1 MATANPNSN
10 NFSQT
15 LVLFGA
21 LGDLSLRKLL
31 PALFQLDKANLLNDD
46 TRILG
51 LARKAYGVNEF
62 TQDVDN
68 TLAKF
73 VAADELDS
81 SVKQRFLQRLDYLPL
96 DMQDTQ
102 AYTNLANKLAD
113 WGPDTTF
120 YLATPPSIFGDICS
134 NLNAAGLNVTG
145 SRIVL
150 EKPIGHDLES
160 SKVINDTVGKYFA
173 EEQIYRIDHYL
184 GKETVQNLIALRF
197 ANPIFADLWNHDHI
211 SYVEITV
218 AEEIGI
224 EGRWGYF
231 DDAGQMR
238 DMVQNHLLQL
248 LSLVAMEPPSRL
260 DADSIR
266 NEKVRVLEALKPME
280 SSSINKYLVRGQYG
294 DGEFKGQPAPGYL
307 NEPDA
312 NTASQTET
320 YLALRADIANWRWA
334 GTPFYLRTGKRMS
347 SKATEI
353 VIHFHPNRHYIFDDD
368 QAALAEN
375 KLIIRLQPSEGI
387 ALQTLT
393 KEQGI
398 DKGMRLRRD
407 PLNLDFAQTQSN
419 VRIPDAYE
427 RLLLEALKGNQSL
440 FVRRDEVEASWQ
452 WCDQMRAAWENSDS
466 ALHSYPSGSRG
477 PQAADNMINAFGHC
491 WYEHC

>member
-31 PALFQLDKANLLNDD
+31 PALFQLDKANLLNHD

-51 LARKAYGVNEF
+51 LARKAYDINDF

-81 SVKQRFLQRLDYLPL
+81 AVKQRFLQRLDYLQL

-134 NLNAAGLNVTG
+134 NLKTAGLNGTG

-150 EKPIGHDLES
+150 EKPIGHDLDS

-197 ANPIFADLWNHDHI
+197 ANPVFADLWNHDHI

-231 DDAGQMR
+231 DHAGQMR

-248 LSLVAMEPPSRL
+248 LSLV
-260 DADSIR
+260 
-266 NEKVRVLEALKPME
+266 
-280 SSSINKYLVRGQYG
+280 
-294 DGEFKGQPAPGYL
+294 
-307 NEPDA
+307 
-312 NTASQTET
+312 
-320 YLALRADIANWRWA
+320 
-334 GTPFYLRTGKRMS
+334 
-347 SKATEI
+347 
-353 VIHFHPNRHYIFDDD
+353 
-368 QAALAEN
+368 
-375 KLIIRLQPSEGI
+375 
-387 ALQTLT
+387 
-393 KEQGI
+393 
-398 DKGMRLRRD
+398 
-407 PLNLDFAQTQSN
+407 
-419 VRIPDAYE
+419 
-427 RLLLEALKGNQSL
+427 
-440 FVRRDEVEASWQ
+440 
-452 WCDQMRAAWENSDS
+452 
-466 ALHSYPSGSRG
+466 
-477 PQAADNMINAFGHC
+477 
-491 WYEHC
+491 